1 MYINKLVVD
10 WDLDNI
16 SFVVNEDINI
26 DKWKIKDFEN

>member
-16 SFVVNEDINI
+16 SFVVYEDINI